1 MCHPV
6 QPHMYELE
14 TNLITRYISR
24 PTALE
29 TITLADYAAFFDSS
43 RTTQKQPTAE
53 GLSGSNTEEETT
65 HNPRSASPSAPKKRR
80 TARVL
85 RSARFNADKD
95 PEKHAREQLMLK
107 QQTSMVVLQPTLNT
121 TSQ

>member
-1 MCHPV
+1 
-6 QPHMYELE
+6 MYELE
-14 TNLITRYISR
+14 TNLITRYINR

-65 HNPRSASPSAPKKRR
+65 
-80 TARVL
+80 
-85 RSARFNADKD
+85 
-95 PEKHAREQLMLK
+95 
-107 QQTSMVVLQPTLNT
+107 QPTLSIAECAEKT
-121 TSQ
+121 EDSPCTSISSVQC

>member
-1 MCHPV
+1 
-6 QPHMYELE
+6 MYELE
-14 TNLITRYISR
+14 TNLITRYINR

-65 HNPRSASPSAPKKRR
+65 HNPRSASPSAPKKNGGQPVYFDQLGSMLIK
-80 TARVL
+80 TQK
-85 RSARFNADKD
+85 SM
-95 PEKHAREQLMLK
+95 PEN
-107 QQTSMVVLQPTLNT
+107 S
-121 TSQ
+121 